1 MLATVESKAQL
12 QLEERILF
20 LVHADS
26 ISAISIIVS
35 LSNDSNIGLRHEL
48 HTILPINQNNC
59 YLECSSFIHFNGRG
73 YILLSIVAL
82 AFMLFDF

>member
-1 MLATVESKAQL
+1 MLAPVESKAQL

-59 YLECSSFIHFNGRG
+59 YFRIFSFHSFQWQRLYFTEYSCSCFYVI
-73 YILLSIVAL
+73 
-82 AFMLFDF
+82 